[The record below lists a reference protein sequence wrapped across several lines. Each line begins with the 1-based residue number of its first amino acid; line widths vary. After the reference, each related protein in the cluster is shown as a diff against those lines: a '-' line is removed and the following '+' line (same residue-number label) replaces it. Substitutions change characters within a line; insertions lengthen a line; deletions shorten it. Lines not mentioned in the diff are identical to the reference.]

1 MRCGGDGGGGR
12 GDDVHKAG
20 AGPRSWSAGPAEAP
34 SVHCVYAL
42 IKKQTAIVADEA
54 ARLAAYCRRP
64 RGEEGEERG
73 ADTDERPP
81 SMLHSATEQWRL
93 LNFYG
98 KRAKGF

>member
-1 MRCGGDGGGGR
+1 MAVAAVATTFTKRALDRGPGR
-12 GDDVHKAG
+12 RDPQRRRVSTVYSHLLKSRPPLWLMKRPGWRLIVDV
-20 AGPRSWSAGPAEAP
+20 P
-34 SVHCVYAL
+34 
-42 IKKQTAIVADEA
+42 
-54 ARLAAYCRRP
+54 
-64 RGEEGEERG
+64 EERRGKEPG